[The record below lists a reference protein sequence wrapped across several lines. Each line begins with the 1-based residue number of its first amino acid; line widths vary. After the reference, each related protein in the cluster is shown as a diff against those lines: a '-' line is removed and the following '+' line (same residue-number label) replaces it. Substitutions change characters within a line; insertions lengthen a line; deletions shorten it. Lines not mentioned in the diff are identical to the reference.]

1 MEFINYYDIAVALY
15 YDGWRSYDFNL
26 LLEAYEFNAE
36 EVVRIC
42 KLLKVMEGEF

>member
-1 MEFINYYDIAVALY
+1 MDYYDIAVALY

-26 LLEAYEFNAE
+26 LLEAYEFSAE

-42 KLLKVMEGEF
+42 KLLRVMEGEF